1 VARGENT
8 GQTLGHKF
16 YLSNDFKLKQA
27 FRYCKEWLGA
37 SLLQDGAK

>member
-8 GQTLGHKF
+8 GQKLGTKN

-27 FRYCKEWLGA
+27 FRYCKEWLMPI
-37 SLLQDGAK
+37 LQGGAK